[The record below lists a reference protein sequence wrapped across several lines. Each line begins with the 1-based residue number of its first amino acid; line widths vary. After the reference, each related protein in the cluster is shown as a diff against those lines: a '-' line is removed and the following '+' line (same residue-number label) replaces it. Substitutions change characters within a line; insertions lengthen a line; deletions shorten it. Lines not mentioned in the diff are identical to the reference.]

1 MFENLLTYKRY
12 VSIAGG
18 VSSPG
23 DLTCSL
29 TLAVSR
35 GKVTRSATQPAVPAE
50 NTLTAADGG
59 GSALLPPA
67 MIN

>member
-1 MFENLLTYKRY
+1 MSALL
-12 VSIAGG
+12 VVCAHQVI
-18 VSSPG
+18 
-23 DLTCSL
+23 LTCSL

-59 GSALLPPA
+59 GSALLPLA